1 MKDLDIIGILHDAVD
16 AHLPAITEEDRR
28 QKALKF
34 LRGCKA
40 YLAMRPAQRK
50 SADVISLDEY
60 RISTRV
66 QGAVRRTRRSS
77 LATAT
82 TYLQHVVNEF
92 GDANY
97 DCFD

>member
-60 RISTRV
+60 RISTRYRV
-66 QGAVRRTRRSS
+66 LSVEHVGRHLPRRQPTFSM
-77 LATAT
+77 
-82 TYLQHVVNEF
+82 
-92 GDANY
+92 
-97 DCFD
+97 